1 MVSQVRADRIAGR
14 IREDLSE
21 ILIKE
26 SQDPRLFGISVTDV
40 KVDRELDYA
49 NIYVSAV
56 EGSQRAPEIIAA
68 LEHAQGFLRSEL
80 ARRINLRSFPRL
92 RFHWDPTFERAEA
105 MERLFASLLEERKKR
120 EASQPSGDLDISGDE
135 DAAESN
141 EDSGAGS
148 DG

>member
-1 MVSQVRADRIAGR
+1 VVSQVRADRIAGR